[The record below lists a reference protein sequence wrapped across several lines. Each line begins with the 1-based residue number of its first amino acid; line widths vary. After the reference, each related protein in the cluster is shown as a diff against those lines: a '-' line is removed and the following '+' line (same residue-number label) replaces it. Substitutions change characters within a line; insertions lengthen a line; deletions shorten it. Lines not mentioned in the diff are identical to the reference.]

1 MSERD
6 EALREMAT
14 NRGCKLVK
22 SRRRKPGGDFGHYGL
37 KDIRSGK
44 EVLGF
49 GENGLTA
56 TADEVEAYL
65 RGGLKASWKRSLIGA
80 VPDKPGSSPIPKAR
94 APKARAKRVTAG
106 TQDEAGPAPRQASPS
121 RRDREPSSAKPAVPP
136 TPETEAPMSRRR
148 SKPPE
153 PEPPRVRE
161 AMPRDAAA
169 LTGLIREL
177 GYEATEAEV
186 RKRLAALRKR
196 GEPPLVADR
205 DGVIGCLTWHV
216 RIMLHRPRPV
226 GRISMM
232 VVTERARG
240 GGVGAALLEAA
251 EARLHALG
259 CGLVEVTS
267 NMKRM
272 RAHAFYE
279 RRGYERTSYRFAKL
293 IQE

>member
-6 EALREMAT
+6 DALREMAT
-14 NRGCKLVK
+14 NRGCRLVK

-49 GENGLTA
+49 AENGLTA
-56 TADEVEAYL
+56 TADEIEAYL
-65 RGGLKASWKRSLIGA
+65 RGGLKASWKRSLIA
-80 VPDKPGSSPIPKAR
+80 AAPDTPGSSRP
-94 APKARAKRVTAG
+94 PKARAKPAAAEIE
-106 TQDEAGPAPRQASPS
+106 DEAAPGPRKSRS
-121 RRDREPSSAKPAVPP
+121 RRDGRPSQARAKPAP
-136 TPETEAPMSRRR
+136 TPEAAEPPTRRR
-148 SKPPE
+148 PRPPE
-153 PEPPRVRE
+153 PAPLRVRE

-169 LTGLIREL
+169 LAGLIGEL
-177 GYEATEAEV
+177 GYEVTEAEV
-186 RKRLAALRKR
+186 RKRLAALRKG

-205 DGVIGCLTWHV
+205 DGIIGCLTWHV

-240 GGVGAALLEAA
+240 AGVGGALIEAA
-251 EARLHALG
+251 EARFRELG